1 MKQISRYC
9 AYAVVSAGV
18 LVAGNAAADNLSGVI
33 VGLDVTAAESYDVKT
48 TATDKVQTSDNPGDV
63 EHVALSNNFGS
74 ADLKLGYN
82 WVFENGLYAGLAVN
96 YNLNG
101 IDENVEKDAN
111 GDFLGISKED
121 AYGAELRL
129 GGAVNEST
137 AFYGIVGYQNADF
150 ELKLPPDSSF
160 NGKQQSHDGVR
171 YGVGATYAITDNV
184 LLSAEATQTDYDSKD
199 YLDGQY
205 NVEAKETEFGLGI
218 AYRFG
223 L

>member
-1 MKQISRYC
+1 MKRMSFYC
-9 AYAVVSAGV
+9 ACAVASAGI
-18 LVAGNAAADNLSGVI
+18 LVAGNVAADNLSGVI
-33 VGLDVTAAESYDVKT
+33 VGLDVTAAESYDFKP
-48 TATDKVQTSDNPGDV
+48 TATDKVQSDTDAPGDV

-101 IDENVEKDAN
+101 IDENFEEDTD
-111 GDFLGISKED
+111 GDTTGISKED

-129 GGAVNEST
+129 GAAVSEST

-150 ELKLPPDSSF
+150 ELKFSPDSSF
-160 NGKQQSHDGVR
+160 NDKQSHSGVR
-171 YGVGATYAITDNV
+171 YGVGATYAITENI

-199 YLDGQY
+199 YIDGQY
-205 NVEAKETEFGLGI
+205 KVEAKETEFGLGI